1 MKCRLFH
8 YITIVFLL
16 WIFSLCAWATEHNR
30 TLHIHIV
37 GITGDAQKNVVLAL
51 QNIRDHLDY
60 PLTSFEILRFRD
72 QAPKV
77 IQNALAPY
85 GFFQSQVKS
94 TLITSRDGWTT
105 LFSITPGAPVR
116 IASVVITIQGQG
128 KTDPAFQMWLSKKT
142 LKPGDILLTQQ
153 YENIKTDLYNLATQ
167 RGYFNATM
175 KRSNI
180 VIDLKNNLASIMIVY
195 DTGPRYRFGETT
207 FSKTPF
213 HARFLKRFLQY
224 QPGEY
229 YSAAK
234 IEETQSGMVASQ
246 FFNQVLIKPVPKEA
260 KNNVVPISIFL
271 LPRKA
276 KEYTVGAG
284 YGTDTGIRGTVGM
297 TLRNLNGSGHR
308 FQTFLRG
315 SEDNSSFVTKYLIP
329 GKNPGRDLFGL
340 NASISNINQVTGHG
354 QSFQAGPDYTMT
366 VGRWKDTFGLTYL
379 KERYNIVTLPQTS
392 TQLVFPTTIFRYVYV
407 DKPTQP
413 HNGVHF
419 QTQLTGASQD
429 VLSETNFFQII
440 TSFKTLYTFQ
450 KTHTRFLFRTKL
462 GHTNINNLGQLP
474 LSLQLFAGGAES
486 VRGYSYNALGPG
498 RNLIVGSAE
507 IQQRVKG
514 DWYLTGFVDAGV
526 VRNKQLLQ
534 NLNVGVGP
542 GFAWVSSIGILELT
556 VANAITTP
564 TKPWVIQFTMGTVL

>member
-1 MKCRLFH
+1 MKCRLSH

-30 TLHIHIV
+30 TLHIHVV
-37 GITGDAQKNVVLAL
+37 GITGEPQHNVTLAL

-105 LFSITPGAPVR
+105 VFLITPGIPVR
-116 IASVVITIQGQG
+116 ISSVVITIQGQG
-128 KTDPAFQMWLSKKT
+128 KTDPTFQAYLSQKKI
-142 LKPGDILLTQQ
+142 KPGDILLTQQ

-180 VIDLKNNLASIMIVY
+180 IIDLKNNLASIMIVY
-195 DTGPRYRFGETT
+195 DTGPRYRFGKTT
-207 FSKTPF
+207 FSQTPF
-213 HARFLKRFLQY
+213 HTHFLKRFLQY

-229 YSAAK
+229 YNAAK

-260 KNNVVPISIFL
+260 KNNVVPISVSL

-284 YGTDTGIRGTVGM
+284 YGTDTGIRGTLGM
-297 TLRNLNGSGHR
+297 TLRNLNGWGHR
-308 FQTFLRG
+308 FQAFLRG

-366 VGRWKDTFGLTYL
+366 IGHWKDTFGLTYL

-392 TQLVFPTTIFRYVYV
+392 TQLVFPTAIFRYVYV

-419 QTQLTGASQD
+419 RTQLTGASQD
-429 VLSETNFFQII
+429 ILSETNFFQIT

-462 GHTNINNLGQLP
+462 GHTSISNLGQLP

-486 VRGYSYNALGPG
+486 VRGYDYNALGPG

-556 VANAITTP
+556 VANAITAP
-564 TKPWVIQFTMGTVL
+564 TKPWVIQFTMGAVL